1 MEKKELAEQLNSA
14 VEMCSEILEIS
25 EKTASVA
32 KKALRIIGNLRTLYS
47 IPDDTKEQP
56 VAPAPAPE
64 PEQKVDKSPAED
76 KPAEDMPSKE
86 DVRKLLVEVSNSG
99 HRDEVKALLVKYGAD
114 NLTKLD
120 PSHYA
125 AIMKDAEELKNAG

>member
-1 MEKKELAEQLNSA
+1 MDKTELAKQMNSA

-32 KKALRIIGNLRTLYS
+32 KKALRIIGNLRTMYS
-47 IPDDTKEQP
+47 IPDETPDTEP
-56 VAPAPAPE
+56 TEVTDNAEEAPAEAT
-64 PEQKVDKSPAED
+64 
-76 KPAEDMPSKE
+76 PSKE

-99 HRDEVKALLVKYGAD
+99 HREEVKALLVKYGAD

-120 PSHYA
+120 ASHYTE
-125 AIMKDAEELKNAG
+125 IMKDAEELKNA